1 MTDQSSHTA
10 TYGEIRSDPDF
21 RWERI
26 HDKTELEAFY
36 RRIIPTISAAAREYG
51 YAIGVHGS
59 LQRDLDLIAAPW
71 REGACDHETLARVV
85 HKAACGLVSES
96 YTWEVKPGGRYAC
109 SFPVCWTE
117 KSETFKRETSLGC
130 IDLSVMP
137 FVTLSEKAM
146 SKIVEASAPQIEE
159 AARNMAKAAVIGVGV
174 GPLPSA
180 LSAEVRR
187 FQGGLTNA
195 QLAEAWEKKLPG
207 VTPTD
212 RELSAFAIG
221 IEVGET
227 LTRSATA
234 ATSLD
239 QVNELLAILNGDG
252 GHRRAAVGQQQ
263 AAKEAIEKVLRMMQ
277 LLAENDLLERL
288 ASDSGKADK

>member
-1 MTDQSSHTA
+1 MSHDTHGA
-10 TYGEIRSDPDF
+10 VQAFEGVLDEIEDYLENRQDIVDGSHGEQRPNAAMSLL
-21 RWERI
+21 
-26 HDKTELEAFY
+26 TEL
-36 RRIIPTISAAAREYG
+36 RW
-51 YAIGVHGS
+51 
-59 LQRDLDLIAAPW
+59 W
-71 REGACDHETLARVV
+71 RGPAMNAMR
-85 HKAACGLVSES
+85 
-96 YTWEVKPGGRYAC
+96 
-109 SFPVCWTE
+109 
-117 KSETFKRETSLGC
+117 
-130 IDLSVMP
+130 
-137 FVTLSEKAM
+137 SEKAM

-288 ASDSGKADK
+288 ASDRSSK

>member
-1 MTDQSSHTA
+1 MSHDTRDEDPIQA
-10 TYGEIRSDPDF
+10 TEQ
-21 RWERI
+21 ER
-26 HDKTELEAFY
+26 
-36 RRIIPTISAAAREYG
+36 SAAFEWLRDVALSLENDIPISFDGPDHARH
-51 YAIGVHGS
+51 AAVA
-59 LQRDLDLIAAPW
+59 LQAWKLSADAA
-71 REGACDHETLARVV
+71 
-85 HKAACGLVSES
+85 KAAE
-96 YTWEVKPGGRYAC
+96 
-109 SFPVCWTE
+109 
-117 KSETFKRETSLGC
+117 
-130 IDLSVMP
+130 
-137 FVTLSEKAM
+137 SEKAM

-288 ASDSGKADK
+288 ASDRSSK